1 MSYKTVIVDQKDFV
15 GTITL
20 NRPEHFNTFSTEM
33 ATELDLSL
41 CQLDDDT
48 DVRVVI
54 IQAKGKNFCTGIEV
68 SEFFGKSQTEY
79 RAWVELMGRISHRI
93 AGMKKPVIASAR
105 GFAVAN
111 GAGLIAASD
120 LAVIS
125 EETQIGTNA
134 INVGLFCMGPAVPL
148 SRSIGRKR
156 ALEMLLTGDMIDA
169 ETALSWGI
177 VNKVVPDDQL
187 EKATIELAKKLAQ
200 KSPLALQM
208 GKQAFYGMSDMEYG
222 KALAYSN
229 EMFTRLCGA
238 QDAGEGV
245 SAFLEK
251 RTPIWRGK

>member
-1 MSYKTVIVDQKDFV
+1 MA
-15 GTITL
+15 TITL
-20 NRPEHFNTFSTEM
+20 NRPENFNTFSTEM
-33 ATELDLSL
+33 ATELDFSI

-48 DVRVVI
+48 EVRVVI

-79 RAWVELMGRISHRI
+79 RAWVDLMGRISHRI
-93 AGMKKPVIASAR
+93 ADMRKPVIASAR

-111 GAGLIAASD
+111 GAGIIAASD

-125 EETQIGTNA
+125 ESTQIATNA

-177 VNKVVPDDQL
+177 VNRVVLDDQL
-187 EKATIELAKKLAQ
+187 EKTTIELAKKLAQ

-208 GKQAFYGMSDMEYG
+208 GKQAFYGMSDMEYK

-229 EMFTRLCGA
+229 EMFTRLCDSE
-238 QDAGEGV
+238 DASEGV

-251 RTPIWRGK
+251 RTPEWKEKQAC